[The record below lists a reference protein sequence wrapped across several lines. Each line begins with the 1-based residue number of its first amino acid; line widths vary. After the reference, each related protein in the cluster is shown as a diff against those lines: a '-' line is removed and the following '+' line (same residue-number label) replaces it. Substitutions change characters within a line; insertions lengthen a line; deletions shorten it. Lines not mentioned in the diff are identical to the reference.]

1 MLKGTFNYT
10 PPAALAGSARD
21 YRYPRGADLQGRI
34 EGFYKW
40 QNLRRQHGLW
50 PFSRSTDD
58 GPHAVMAARDDA
70 GGRFCGVNFAS
81 EDYLNLG
88 AHPALKAVAHEVIEQ
103 FGLHSGGSAAMMGA
117 TAHSV
122 QLERVVAD
130 FLCTAEAV
138 LFPTGWAAAYGA
150 IKGLVRPNDHVL
162 LDALAHPALKEGA
175 AAATKNV
182 YLFRHNSLDDCRS
195 WLQKIRAGDTQNGI
209 LVATESLFSMDCD
222 SPDLRALQTLC
233 DEFDATL
240 LVDVAHD
247 LGAMGPGGRGVL
259 SAQGMLGKVD
269 LVVGS
274 FSKAF
279 GSNGGFVACRSREVK
294 EYLRFFS
301 PTCAHSST
309 LSPLQAATV
318 MKAFEIVGGPEGDAL
333 RERLLA
339 NVESLRRHLLEA
351 GFEIY
356 GEPSGVV
363 CVKVGAEGLA
373 RLIARRLPEA
383 GLVANLAEFPAVPKN
398 QARLRLQVMAGHS
411 DENIRDAVAALKSA
425 FAYGREEFD
434 WLGSEREKLRVTG

>member
-10 PPAALAGSARD
+10 PPAALGGSARD

-50 PFSRSTDD
+50 PFSRSTDE
-58 GPHAVMAARDDA
+58 GPQAVTAARDDA
-70 GGRFCGVNFAS
+70 GGCFRGVNFAS

-88 AHPALKAVAHEVIEQ
+88 SHPALKALAHEVIEQ
-103 FGLHSGGSAAMMGA
+103 FGLHSAGSAAVMGA
-117 TAHSV
+117 TPYSV

-130 FLCTAEAV
+130 FLGAAEAV

-150 IKGLVRPNDHVL
+150 IKGLARPTDHVV
-162 LDALAHPALKEGA
+162 LDAFAHAALKEGA

-182 YLFRHNSLDDCRS
+182 YLFRHNSLEDCRG
-195 WLQKIRAGDTQNGI
+195 WLQKVRAQDPQNGI
-209 LVATESLFSMDCD
+209 LLVTESLFSMESDT
-222 SPDLRALQTLC
+222 PDLRALQALC

-240 LVDVAHD
+240 LVDVSQD
-247 LGAMGPGGRGVL
+247 LGATGPGGRGAL
-259 SAQGMLGKVD
+259 GAQGMVGTVD

-318 MKAFEIVGGPEGDAL
+318 MKAFEIIDGPEGDAL
-333 RERLLA
+333 RARLMG
-339 NVESLRRHLLEA
+339 NVESLRRQLLDA
-351 GFEIY
+351 GFELY

-363 CVKVGAEGLA
+363 CIKIGAEGLA
-373 RLIARRLPEA
+373 RLVARRLPEA
-383 GLVANLAEFPAVPKN
+383 GLVATLAEFPAVPKN
-398 QARLRLQVMAGHS
+398 KARLRLQVMAEHS
-411 DENIRDAVAALKSA
+411 EENLRDAVAALTAA
-425 FAYGREEFD
+425 FAAGSEEFE
-434 WLGSEREKLRVTG
+434 WLDSEREKLRVNG